1 MKREQEEVVR
11 VFRDTYDP
19 NGKEAIVIYGT
30 GINAEAVLTNCKDYP
45 VAGVMD
51 VARTGELFCG
61 FRIMSLDEVS
71 ERKISKIVVVARP
84 SVHSIISKRIHRG

>member
-45 VAGVMD
+45 VVGVMD

-61 FRIMSLDEVS
+61 FRIMSLDEVVEKKLVRS
-71 ERKISKIVVVARP
+71 W
-84 SVHSIISKRIHRG
+84 